1 MVNLESRPAARR
13 TLSFPALIVFFGG
26 INLILVQWVLVREL
40 TTLLLGTELV
50 VLLVSVAY
58 FAGLS
63 VGYKLAGRVR
73 RSWLL
78 PLGVVTLILHLSL
91 PIWFRLL
98 VALFDSMRA
107 YWLAFVIL
115 PLLTPFVVSAFYS
128 IFLPLL
134 VDNGEGGL
142 PSLYALELLGSASG
156 VLALVLL
163 GGLGMQA
170 VYVLY
175 SAGLLLILF
184 ALGMRLRW
192 LALLVIAS
200 GLWLAALPGLNYWSN
215 ARWYQQLHSLP
226 AGTETLFSGYSAY
239 QKVDVLEAPDG
250 TRYLFLDGLQ
260 HFGSADGSRLNVVMG
275 QVPASLT
282 KPDKTLV
289 FGAGTMEMA
298 AMIADNAGQVTTVE
312 IDPMVVNASTRYF
325 LKYNRMDTLTNRAII
340 FDDAKY
346 YIANTDSR
354 YDLISTDL
362 PAAFAIQT
370 ATLYSAPFYQT
381 VAHHLTPR
389 GVLVANL
396 TSTFAP
402 GDTVSRRIAAS
413 LLTTF
418 KQVIV
423 VTSPAAGWSFAYA
436 GNDLPFS
443 HTELEQSLRAHG
455 ETQFIIYDTD
465 AVRFIVGDARPITL
479 DTMDIVLHIS
489 ANWIADRLRW
499 R

>member
-1 MVNLESRPAARR
+1 MVNLESRPAVRR
-13 TLSFPALIVFFGG
+13 TLALPAILVFFGG
-26 INLILVQWVLVREL
+26 VNLILVQWVLVREL

-58 FAGLS
+58 FVGLS
-63 VGYKLAGRVR
+63 VGYQLAGRIR
-73 RSWLL
+73 RSWL
-78 PLGVVTLILHLSL
+78 PALGVITLVLHLSL

-98 VALFDSMRA
+98 VAWFDSIRA
-107 YWLAFVIL
+107 YGLAFIVL

-134 VDNGEGGL
+134 VDNGEGSL
-142 PSLYALELLGSASG
+142 PGLYALELLGSAGG

-170 VYVLY
+170 VFVLY
-175 SAGLLLILF
+175 SVGLLISLF

-192 LALLVIAS
+192 IIPLAFIS
-200 GLWLAALPGLNYWSN
+200 GLWLTVLPGLNDWSN
-215 ARWYQQLHSLP
+215 ALWYQQIHNLP
-226 AGTETLFSGYSAY
+226 ARTTTLFSGYSAY
-239 QKVDVLEAPDG
+239 QKVDVLESPNG

-282 KPDKTLV
+282 KPGKTLV

-298 AMIADNAGQVTTVE
+298 ALIADNAGHVTIVE
-312 IDPMVVNASTRYF
+312 IDPMVVSASTRYF
-325 LKYNRMDTLTNRAII
+325 LKYNRMDTLTNRAVI

-354 YDLISTDL
+354 YDLIATDL

-370 ATLYSAPFYQT
+370 AALYAAPFYQT
-381 VAHHLTPR
+381 VAQRLMPR

-396 TSTFAP
+396 TSTFAAT
-402 GDTVSRRIAAS
+402 DDVSRRIAAS
-413 LLTTF
+413 LLTAF
-418 KQVIV
+418 RQVIV
-423 VTSPAAGWSFAYA
+423 VTSPSAGWSFAYA

-443 HTELEQSLRAHG
+443 RVQLEQALRAHG
-455 ETQFIIYDTD
+455 ETQFIIYETD
-465 AVRFIVGDARPITL
+465 AVRFIVGDAPPITL
-479 DTMDIVLHIS
+479 DTMDVVLRIS
-489 ANWIADRLRW
+489 AEWIADRLGW